1 MKGNFMRGLNLLFS
15 DAKDFFANEMNRV
28 FIAVIL
34 IGLVSYYM
42 IYTLNLSII
51 KLNSNME
58 EYNTNLLKAIDE
70 TENKV
75 DFRYFNTTKTLEEIH
90 NVKVNTKTGE
100 LKN

>member
-1 MKGNFMRGLNLLFS
+1 MRGLNLLFS

-28 FIAVIL
+28 LIAVIL

-58 EYNTNLLKAIDE
+58 EYNTNLLKVIDE
-70 TENKV
+70 TEKKV

>member
-1 MKGNFMRGLNLLFS
+1 MRGLNLLFS

-58 EYNTNLLKAIDE
+58 EYNTNLLKVIDE
-70 TENKV
+70 TEKKV